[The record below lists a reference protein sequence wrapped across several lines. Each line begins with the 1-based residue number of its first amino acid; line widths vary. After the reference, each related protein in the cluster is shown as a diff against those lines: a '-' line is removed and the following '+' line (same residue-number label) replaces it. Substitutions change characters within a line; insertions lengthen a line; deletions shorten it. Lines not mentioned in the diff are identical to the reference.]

1 MKPSLLFFPRLS
13 ISPIRR
19 DQSCPS
25 SIITDPGPASAHV
38 GQVRTRQ
45 TASKQAQQQL
55 QDPTAQLTDDVLDLL
70 LQYITRTS
78 RTPDAKALDPL
89 YVQADNNQESR
100 QPPVCF
106 TRIYESGE
114 VIYIPHHHQSR
125 TLYGALPCYARSRL
139 ALSTITVFI
148 TDATRVVF
156 RAVLRACFMFIP
168 SSFLAW

>member
-1 MKPSLLFFPRLS
+1 MVVTSPFRMKPSLLFFPRLS

-25 SIITDPGPASAHV
+25 SIINDPGPASAHV

-70 LQYITRTS
+70 LQYMTRTS
-78 RTPDAKALDPL
+78 RTPDAKVLDPL
-89 YVQADNNQESR
+89 YVQANNNRESR

-106 TRIYESGE
+106 TRIYESHPSPPPE
-114 VIYIPHHHQSR
+114 PDTPWSLAVLRPEPACIKQYNSLHNRRHQSR
-125 TLYGALPCYARSRL
+125 
-139 ALSTITVFI
+139 V
-148 TDATRVVF
+148 
-156 RAVLRACFMFIP
+156 
-168 SSFLAW
+168 